1 MKTFYSLGIT
11 FLFALSLILGGCAG
25 TKKSK
30 VDPYIGQWDYT
41 FPTMDGGE
49 MDAVMTIAKAEDGYT
64 GTLSSDMGSVD
75 FETLIIEEGKLTA
88 GFEIQGYELSME
100 GTFEGD
106 QYNGM
111 TMFDGNEFP
120 MNATKRQQETQ

>member
-1 MKTFYSLGIT
+1 MKTFYTSGVAL
-11 FLFALSLILGGCAG
+11 LFALSIILGGCAG

-30 VDPYIGQWDYT
+30 VDPYVGQWDYT

-49 MDAVMTIAKAEDGYT
+49 MDAVMTITKAEEGYA

-75 FETLIIEEGKLTA
+75 LNNLTIEEGQLSA
-88 GFEIQGYELSME
+88 LFDIQGYEITMK

-106 QYNGM
+106 QYNGT
-111 TMFDGNEFP
+111 TMVDGNEFP
-120 MNATKRQQETQ
+120 MNATKRPVQAE